1 MSWIATDQL
10 RIALG
15 SEDTRKKISD
25 LALFTNAGEGLA
37 EEIAQRAIVAA
48 NAGIAP
54 PATDGRDR
62 ARPQLF
68 ETIVVTEGLARVK
81 MNIGRG

>member
-1 MSWIATDQL
+1 M
-10 RIALG
+10 
-15 SEDTRKKISD
+15 
-25 LALFTNAGEGLA
+25 FTNAGEGLA

-48 NAGIAP
+48 NDGNAGIAP

-81 MNIGRG
+81 MNVGRG